1 MKKLLF
7 VMILD
12 LVLSILAVSQAMEPT
27 PHARHSVRSA
37 SR

>member
-12 LVLSILAVSQAMEPT
+12 LVLSILAVSQAMEPVSHV
-27 PHARHSVRSA
+27 PHEVSPA